1 MPPCILTDKLLGV
14 ARTGKLLC
22 HQHYGIKPD
31 LVLLGKAISG
41 GVYPVSVV
49 LASKEVMLTIEPGTH
64 GSTYGGNPLGCAVA
78 LAALEVVRDEGL
90 TERAQVLGERFRA
103 GLASLQH
110 PAIATIRGKGLLN
123 AVVIDEARTHGH
135 SAWNLCLILKEKGL
149 LAKPTHQNII
159 RLAPPLVI
167 SEEQIDRSIEIFAEA
182 LHALPTWKEQDKGYT
197 NVLDD

>member
-1 MPPCILTDKLLGV
+1 
-14 ARTGKLLC
+14 
-22 HQHYGIKPD
+22 
-31 LVLLGKAISG
+31 
-41 GVYPVSVV
+41 
-49 LASKEVMLTIEPGTH
+49 MLTIEPGTH

-78 LAALEVVRDEGL
+78 LAALEVVRDENL

-103 GLASLQH
+103 GLAALQH

-123 AVVIDEARTHGH
+123 AVVIDETKTHGH

-167 SEEQIDRSIEIFAEA
+167 SEEQIDRSIEIFAKA
-182 LHALPTWKEQDKGYT
+182 LHALPTWKEQDEGYV
-197 NVLDD
+197 NLLDD